1 MSMTTNSYNLPPEIQ
16 ETLASGILATPT
28 SSCNYALIA
37 EDYSM
42 PTGGG
47 NKIRFVKPS
56 NFTASITPLNPNGL
70 DPAPMLYQETII
82 DAAIQFYGG
91 WCAVTTEVLTQSP
104 LPQLALISERL
115 GVYSKLSQDL
125 ILGSYLQSASSK
137 YFCTNGLNGDYPTEV
152 SAKDLSIVHA
162 ALRSSNADYSF
173 Q

>member
-82 DAAIQFYGG
+82 DAFN
-91 WCAVTTEVLTQSP
+91 CS
-104 LPQLALISERL
+104 
-115 GVYSKLSQDL
+115 
-125 ILGSYLQSASSK
+125 
-137 YFCTNGLNGDYPTEV
+137 
-152 SAKDLSIVHA
+152 
-162 ALRSSNADYSF
+162 
-173 Q
+173 